1 MAQVGGVLV
10 YYSNTV
16 TLGKTPLFTGIDRGK
31 FRRQVTP
38 GDQIIMRLEVMR
50 RRGPVWRMRG
60 QAFVEKALAA
70 EAELQVYLAD
80 NPREGQKR

>member
-1 MAQVGGVLV
+1 
-10 YYSNTV
+10 
-16 TLGKTPLFTGIDRGK
+16 
-31 FRRQVTP
+31 
-38 GDQIIMRLEVMR
+38 MRLEIMR

-80 NPREGQKR
+80 NPREGHKR